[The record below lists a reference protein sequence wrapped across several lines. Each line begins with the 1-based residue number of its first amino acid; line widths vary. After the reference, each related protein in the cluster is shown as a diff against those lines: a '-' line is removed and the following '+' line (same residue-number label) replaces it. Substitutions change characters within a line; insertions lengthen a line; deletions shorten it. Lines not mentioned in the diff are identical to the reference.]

1 MYKKVIIS
9 ASAFA
14 LCLMSLPLCPLASR
28 AFGGGPTAN
37 NDAWMQAT
45 RRAGRQEDVQQTG
58 RLTKALRDGSYLASD
73 PNAVATMLALS
84 QIGSADALPTINTFL
99 EQEQKKIT
107 PDSDAVNA
115 ALVARARIIAQQG
128 TETIPG
134 GLVLRRF
141 YAALQQTP
149 EQINA
154 DVANYVK
161 ACSKPVSDLRVDPP
175 LGVYALRTVADMA
188 YQRRGSDLMQFPEA
202 TALNF
207 AADPRSALKVRLAP
221 LSDRE
226 RAAWLVE
233 TLSHSKAVSTQE
245 NYEIQLAGD
254 LGDIVEPLAAAKVQ
268 DMSINREKYH
278 VAAFYALFGV
288 LYLSG
293 EPGAVVVKP
302 YLKDKDPIIADA
314 ARHGAA
320 GTFNVGY

>member
-1 MYKKVIIS
+1 MYKRTIFS
-9 ASAFA
+9 SFA
-14 LCLMSLPLCPLASR
+14 LCLMSLPLCPSASL

-45 RRAGRQEDVQQTG
+45 RRAGRQADGRQVT

-73 PNAVATMLALS
+73 PNAVATLLALS
-84 QIGSADALPTINTFL
+84 QIGSADALPAIDAL
-99 EQEQKKIT
+99 LAQEQKKTT

-115 ALVARARIIAQQG
+115 ALVARARILAQQG

-154 DVANYVK
+154 GVAGYVL
-161 ACSKPVSDLRVDPP
+161 ARSKLVSDLRVDPP

-188 YQRRGSDLMQFPEA
+188 YQRRGTDFVQSPEA

-207 AADPRSALKVRLAP
+207 AADPRSELKVRLAP
-221 LSDRE
+221 LSDPE

-233 TLSHSKAVSTQE
+233 TLSHSRVVADQE
-245 NYEIQLAGD
+245 YYEIQLAGD
-254 LGDIVEPLAAAKVQ
+254 LGAIVEPLAAAKVQ
-268 DMSINREKYH
+268 QMRNGQEKSPS
-278 VAAFYALFGV
+278 AAYSALFGV
-288 LYLSG
+288 LCLSG
-293 EPGAVVVKP
+293 EVGRAIVKP
-302 YLKDKDPIIADA
+302 YKQDKDPLIADG
-314 ARHGAA
+314 ARYGAA
-320 GTFNVGY
+320 GTFTAGY